1 MPGFLYFP
9 LTMTVPICS
18 QEHPIFF
25 PAIIEADSQS
35 SELSASLPSL
45 PLLEHKQ
52 ANARGLITM
61 ATTRTVMMS
70 VFVF

>member
-18 QEHPIFF
+18 QEHPIFLS
-25 PAIIEADSQS
+25 AIIEADSQS
-35 SELSASLPSL
+35 SEFSVSLPFF

-52 ANARGLITM
+52 ANATGLITM